1 MTKKNM
7 TNQVNEAQLNVPVHL
22 PHALKAFA
30 EALMTELPQEY
41 LDKEARKARGNT
53 PMATGDGDIEI
64 TTLGQ
69 TFTVTSDDPDKPM
82 VSVPV
87 GQSDKVT
94 TASIPWQ
101 KICGVLFQELISL
114 FDKPDGE
121 TDTTYAMET
130 VMDRVN
136 WFIDQGLTEDDGRLK
151 IDQSKLPEVRDPD
164 EVAQFL
170 NSLKRQFKSKSRGT
184 PTLNLS
190 VVCPQPPAEVL
201 QQTFATPNTDY
212 GSVFQIPN
220 TDGIGSHQ
228 TSDEVAIRQDASP
241 SMSHSVSPNPVTSG
255 ETGGAN
261 DSQASPTIF
270 QDRERMTQVIIE
282 AIGGEPR
289 TIGYLKKVLCDIDED
304 TWKAR
309 LNAMIETGEI
319 VKKGARRSCR
329 YSIPEVIA

>member
-7 TNQVNEAQLNVPVHL
+7 TNQVNDAQLNVPVHL

-30 EALMTELPQEY
+30 EALMAELPQEY

-64 TTLGQ
+64 ITLGQ
-69 TFTVTSDDPDKPM
+69 TYTITSDDPDKPM

-87 GQSDKVT
+87 GMSDKVT

-114 FDKPDGE
+114 FDRPDGV
-121 TDTTYAMET
+121 TDSTYAMGT
-130 VMDRVN
+130 VMERIN
-136 WFIDQGLTEDDGRLK
+136 WFIDQGLTEEDGRLK
-151 IDQSKLPEVRDPD
+151 IDQSKLPEVRNAD

-184 PTLNLS
+184 PALNLS

-201 QQTFATPNTDY
+201 QQTFPTPNTDFD
-212 GSVFQIPN
+212 SVFQIPN
-220 TDGIGSHQ
+220 TDRDHS
-228 TSDEVAIRQDASP
+228 SDEVATRQDASP
-241 SMSHSVSPNPVTSG
+241 SLSRSVSPNPVTSG
-255 ETGGAN
+255 ETEGAN
-261 DSQASPTIF
+261 GSQAPSTIF
-270 QDRERMTQVIIE
+270 QDRELMTKAITE

-289 TIGYLKKVLCDIDED
+289 TIGYLKKVLCDIDENA
-304 TWKAR
+304 WKAR
-309 LNAMIETGEI
+309 LKAMLETGEI
-319 VKKGARRSCR
+319 VKEGERRSCR
-329 YSIPEVIA
+329 YSLPEVVA